1 MSFYPE
7 SCRKALS
14 YIGSHSG
21 RDGDKIAAAGLT
33 PVVMGQGVTFRE
45 ANLTFLCKKLY
56 QHQFSRD
63 DLAPEIQAYY
73 AAAPQVYPDFQGGWQ
88 PHMLFVGRSQTSGTT
103 GEGESRK
110 TWPPYSRKA
119 AAGGFSAIWRGQR

>member
-1 MSFYPE
+1 MTEEIVSYGV
-7 SCRKALS
+7 LS
-14 YIGSHSG
+14 LDVYK
-21 RDGDKIAAAGLT
+21 RQ
-33 PVVMGQGVTFRE
+33 PVTMGQGVTFRE

-88 PHMLFVGRSQTSGTT
+88 PHIVFVGEIMDVRDD
-103 GEGESRK
+103 R
-110 TWPPYSRKA
+110 
-119 AAGGFSAIWRGQR
+119 